1 MAERVKTSFP
11 ESRKNYDMIKKWLSR
26 KEREWIKSPELRKKY
41 KNDVFKYDKYL
52 KKQIN
57 KSLKKTNRDY
67 CIKWNLDYK
76 QVEKT
81 ISGVNTKFHKYRSI
95 EQHGALIDVL
105 EYVDPKKRK
114 YFASYPSNSNDDNYF
129 DTISELNDCHNIYV
143 IDNEKLLSFDEHK
156 VIHLSYH
163 SRYIE

>member
-11 ESRKNYDMIKKWLSR
+11 ESRKNYESVKKWLLR
-26 KEREWIKSPELRKKY
+26 KEKEWNSSHELRKKY
-41 KNDVFKYDKYL
+41 NNDVFKYDKYL

-57 KSLKKTNRDY
+57 KGFKKSDRNY
-67 CIKWNLDYK
+67 SVKWNLDYK

-81 ISGVNTKFHKYRSI
+81 ISGVKTKFHKYRSI

-105 EYVDPKKRK
+105 EYVEHKKKR
-114 YFASYPSNSNDDNYF
+114 YFVSYPFCSDDDNYF

-163 SRYIE
+163 SRYIV

>member
-11 ESRKNYDMIKKWLSR
+11 ESRKNYESVKKWLSR
-26 KEREWIKSPELRKKY
+26 KEKEWHSSHEIRKKY
-41 KNDVFKYDKYL
+41 KNDVFEYDKYL
-52 KKQIN
+52 KKQIKKGFN
-57 KSLKKTNRDY
+57 KYDRNYSV
-67 CIKWNLDYK
+67 KWNLDYK

-81 ISGVNTKFHKYRSI
+81 ISGVNTKFHKFRSI
-95 EQHGALIDVL
+95 EQHGGLIDVL

-114 YFASYPSNSNDDNYF
+114 YFVSYPSNSNDDNYF
-129 DTISELNDCHNIYV
+129 DTVDELNDCHNIYV